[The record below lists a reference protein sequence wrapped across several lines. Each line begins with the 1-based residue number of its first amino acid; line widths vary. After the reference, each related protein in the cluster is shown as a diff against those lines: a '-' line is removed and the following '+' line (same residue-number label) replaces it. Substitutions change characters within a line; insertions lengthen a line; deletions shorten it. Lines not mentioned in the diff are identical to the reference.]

1 MILRAKGVLS
11 GQLHRSRP
19 ARIVNERRWSIA
31 GAALIEDAEE
41 AMRKN
46 VGQTEAVYHVL
57 SCTH

>member
-1 MILRAKGVLS
+1 VLS

-19 ARIVNERRWSIA
+19 AQIVNEGRWSIA

-41 AMRKN
+41 SMRKN